1 MRGTLFIIAILTLLS
16 CSTPTNKE
24 ATQIVRGRVD
34 SSMQDNAYK
43 DTNSFRQLA
52 CGLFINKAGDIAF
65 KASDNS
71 YKMDTTGNSKPFDV
85 YLTAVWNARSYDTVY
100 ESRDEL
106 KNIVDTT
113 SLEILS
119 WEHFKD
125 KKHVYHFT
133 PMADGGSITIMDYA
147 DPKTFKVLESYLYAV
162 DKNYCYYRGERIKD
176 ADRKTFRIVDTMLA
190 FQFAMDKHNYYDG
203 DLIMTKEDIRRN
215 GLNIK

>member
-1 MRGTLFIIAILTLLS
+1 MRGTLLFVAILTILS

-24 ATQIVRGRVD
+24 TNQIVQGVVD
-34 SSMQDNAYK
+34 SSSQDK
-43 DTNSFRQLA
+43 THTNTYRQLA
-52 CGLFINKAGDIAF
+52 CGLFINKSGDIAF

-85 YLTAVWNARSYDTVY
+85 YLTAVWNARPYDTVF

-106 KNIVDTT
+106 KNVVDTA

-125 KKHVYHFT
+125 KKNVYHFT

-162 DKNYCYYRGERIKD
+162 DKSFCYYRGERIKG
-176 ADRKTFRIVDTMLA
+176 ADRKTFRIVDTTLA
-190 FQFAMDKHNYYDG
+190 FHFAMDKHNYYDG
-203 DLIMTKEDIRRN
+203 DLRMTKEDIKRN
-215 GLNIK
+215 GLDFK